1 MSYKL
6 EFLSDAWKEWEKLD
20 ATLKAQ
26 FKKKLLERLENP
38 HVESARLSNMVNC
51 YKIKLRRAGYRLV
64 YQVEEENLIVL
75 IIAIGKRDHNKVY
88 DSAAKRLT

>member
-6 EFLSDAWKEWEKLD
+6 EFSSDAWKEWEKLD

-38 HVESARLSNMVNC
+38 HVKSSQLRNMANC
-51 YKIKLRRAGYRLV
+51 YKITNAEPGYRLV

-75 IIAIGKRDHNKVY
+75 VIAIGKRDHNKVY
-88 DSAAKRLT
+88 DAAAKRLI

>member
-6 EFLSDAWKEWEKLD
+6 EFFSDAWKEWEKLD
-20 ATLKAQ
+20 ATLKVQ

-38 HVESARLSNMVNC
+38 HVESAQLSNMVNC

-75 IIAIGKRDHNKVY
+75 VIAIGQRDHNKVY
-88 DSAAKRLT
+88 DAAAKRLT

>member
-6 EFLSDAWKEWEKLD
+6 EFFSDAWKEWEKLD

-38 HVESARLSNMVNC
+38 HVESAQLSNMVVLQNQATPFRLSLG
-51 YKIKLRRAGYRLV
+51 ISGRR
-64 YQVEEENLIVL
+64 
-75 IIAIGKRDHNKVY
+75 GKPDCPRH
-88 DSAAKRLT
+88 SGWQTIS

>member
-6 EFLSDAWKEWEKLD
+6 EFFSDAWKEWENLD

-26 FKKKLLERLENP
+26 FKKKLHERLENP
-38 HVESARLSNMVNC
+38 HVESAQLRHMTNC
-51 YKIKLRRAGYRLV
+51 YKIKLRRSGYRLV

-88 DSAAKRLT
+88 DAAAKRLT